1 MKEIRNIIDRP
12 RNSSIELIKV
22 IAIIGIVC
30 SHVSLSIYAGNT
42 ELSNLP
48 WINDINMA
56 SMNIQNW
63 MLAFMKYLGEI
74 GNSIFFVC
82 TAWFLLDNDQ
92 FKLRKEISLW
102 FDVWL
107 ISLIMLIVFI
117 IAGVAVNPGRI
128 FQSIFPTIFANNWYI
143 TCYLLFYPLHGY
155 LNKLIRVIG
164 ERELLAICVVS
175 SIIYLGMDM
184 FVCSLFWGNELV
196 WWIVIYLDIA
206 YIKRYQVS
214 LMNSKKFGRASLAC
228 GIVGLS
234 FMIVGTEILGS
245 RISVLSDKVLR
256 WDLNCN
262 PFIVLI
268 AIGALILALQKRLVN
283 KVVNYISS
291 ISLVVYLF
299 HDNILVA
306 RYLRTYIWKEIYQSR
321 GYHHVA
327 LLALAYAAV
336 LFLVTTAI
344 ASIYKLLTRRLNEKV
359 SNRLYLILNRMFGWL
374 ENRLTEN

>member
-184 FVCSLFWGNELV
+184 FVRSLFWGNELV

-321 GYHHVA
+321 GIIMLRCWHWHMQQCC
-327 LLALAYAAV
+327 
-336 LFLVTTAI
+336 
-344 ASIYKLLTRRLNEKV
+344 S
-359 SNRLYLILNRMFGWL
+359 
-374 ENRLTEN
+374 

>member
-1 MKEIRNIIDRP
+1 
-12 RNSSIELIKV
+12 
-22 IAIIGIVC
+22 
-30 SHVSLSIYAGNT
+30 
-42 ELSNLP
+42 
-48 WINDINMA
+48 
-56 SMNIQNW
+56 
-63 MLAFMKYLGEI
+63 
-74 GNSIFFVC
+74 
-82 TAWFLLDNDQ
+82 
-92 FKLRKEISLW
+92 
-102 FDVWL
+102 
-107 ISLIMLIVFI
+107 
-117 IAGVAVNPGRI
+117 
-128 FQSIFPTIFANNWYI
+128 
-143 TCYLLFYPLHGY
+143 
-155 LNKLIRVIG
+155 
-164 ERELLAICVVS
+164 
-175 SIIYLGMDM
+175 
-184 FVCSLFWGNELV
+184 
-196 WWIVIYLDIA
+196 
-206 YIKRYQVS
+206 
-214 LMNSKKFGRASLAC
+214 MNSKKFGRASLAC

-321 GYHHVA
+321 GEHHVA

>member
-184 FVCSLFWGNELV
+184 FVRSLFWGNELV

-214 LMNSKKFGRASLAC
+214 LMNSKNLAE
-228 GIVGLS
+228 L
-234 FMIVGTEILGS
+234 
-245 RISVLSDKVLR
+245 VL
-256 WDLNCN
+256 
-262 PFIVLI
+262 P
-268 AIGALILALQKRLVN
+268 
-283 KVVNYISS
+283 VV
-291 ISLVVYLF
+291 
-299 HDNILVA
+299 
-306 RYLRTYIWKEIYQSR
+306 
-321 GYHHVA
+321 
-327 LLALAYAAV
+327 
-336 LFLVTTAI
+336 
-344 ASIYKLLTRRLNEKV
+344 
-359 SNRLYLILNRMFGWL
+359 
-374 ENRLTEN
+374 